1 MKYPLTGVIL
11 AGGLNKRF
19 YGNNK
24 AFIRIEDKRLLD
36 RIYGIFEEV
45 FEEIILVT
53 NDPLQYLEWDFKIV
67 TDLFPIRSSLT
78 GIHSGLFH
86 AAKQVAFFA
95 ACDIPFLRKEIVE
108 TVVEAFDPKYD
119 AIIPETSAGL
129 EPLCAVYSKNCL
141 KPIEMSLAQQELK
154 IQRFFK
160 TVRIKKI
167 PETVLR
173 EKDPDLISFFNINT
187 PDELE
192 RANHFIQQ
200 NGWQRKSNE
209 HIKSD

>member
-19 YGNNK
+19 SGNNK
-24 AFIRIEDKRLLD
+24 AFIRIEGKRLLD
-36 RIYGIFEEV
+36 RICGIFEEV

-86 AAKQVAFFA
+86 TTKQAAFFA
-95 ACDIPFLRKEIVE
+95 ACDTPFLRKEIVE
-108 TVVEAFDPKYD
+108 TVVEAFDPKFD
-119 AIIPETSAGL
+119 AVIPETSAGL

-141 KPIEMSLAQQELK
+141 KPIEGLLGQQDFK
-154 IQRFFK
+154 IQRFFRS
-160 TVRIKKI
+160 VRIKKM

-173 EKDPDLISFFNINT
+173 QKDPDLISFFNINT
-187 PDELE
+187 PDDLK
-192 RANHFIQQ
+192 RVKSFVQK
-200 NGWQRKSNE
+200 NGLAEES
-209 HIKSD
+209 